1 VARNTLKTI
10 LAVLALGAGF
20 SVPFGA
26 SSAENFDSTFDKT
39 FGTSQQTPPSFQ
51 RGRASPL
58 EQRVSL
64 LANSQLGRIGVAAID
79 LSTGEQV
86 AVLGDQRFPMASTS
100 KIAIAATFLD
110 GVDKGKWSLEDRFPM
125 MQQLPSKKLSGPAP
139 LRAGAIYSARQL
151 IEMMITRS
159 NNEAADGLLRV
170 VGGPAAV
177 NAWVHDRAG
186 ITDFNID
193 RYIST
198 LVRDDGEFDPAIHV
212 DTRDSATPLAMAT
225 LVQGLHDGRWLS
237 QSSREVLIGAMERC
251 KTGPQRIPGQ
261 MPADVLVAHK
271 TGSLYDTSSDVGIVT
286 GPDGHSIAL
295 AIYVTGGKG
304 DRRYRFDRIA
314 MIARAIYDGYT
325 GAPQQVWLN
334 STYPKPGPALSAVGS
349 TADDST
355 DD

>member
-1 VARNTLKTI
+1 MARNTFRKT
-10 LAVLALGAGF
+10 LTALALGAGLCL
-20 SVPFGA
+20 PFGA
-26 SSAENFDSTFDKT
+26 SAENFETSFDQAL
-39 FGTSQQTPPSFQ
+39 GTELRAPPSFQ
-51 RGRASPL
+51 SSRSSPL
-58 EQRVSL
+58 EQRIAL
-64 LANSQLGRIGVAAID
+64 LANSERGRIGVAAID
-79 LSTGEQV
+79 LSTGEQIS
-86 AVLGDQRFPMASTS
+86 VLGDQRFPLASTS

-110 GVDKGKWSLEDRFPM
+110 GVDKGKWGLEDRFPM
-125 MQQLPSKKLSGPAP
+125 LERLPSKKLSGPVP
-139 LRAGAIYSARQL
+139 LRPGNLYTARDL

-159 NNEAADGLLRV
+159 NNEAADGLLHV

-177 NAWVHDRAG
+177 NRWVHDRAG
-186 ITDFNID
+186 ITDFNIE

-198 LVRDDGEFDPAIHV
+198 LVRDDGEFDPANHIDV
-212 DTRDSATPLAMAT
+212 RDSASPLAMAQ
-225 LVQGLHDGRWLS
+225 LVKGLHDGRWLS
-237 QSSREVLIGAMERC
+237 QSSRDVLLGAMERC

-295 AIYVTGGKG
+295 AIYVTGGQN

-325 GAPQQVWLN
+325 GSPQVWLN
-334 STYPKPGPALSAVGS
+334 STYAKPKAPLTPVAS

>member
-1 VARNTLKTI
+1 
-10 LAVLALGAGF
+10 
-20 SVPFGA
+20 
-26 SSAENFDSTFDKT
+26 
-39 FGTSQQTPPSFQ
+39 
-51 RGRASPL
+51 
-58 EQRVSL
+58 
-64 LANSQLGRIGVAAID
+64 
-79 LSTGEQV
+79 
-86 AVLGDQRFPMASTS
+86 
-100 KIAIAATFLD
+100 
-110 GVDKGKWSLEDRFPM
+110 
-125 MQQLPSKKLSGPAP
+125 
-139 LRAGAIYSARQL
+139 
-151 IEMMITRS
+151 MMITRS

-177 NAWVHDRAG
+177 NAWVHGRAG
-186 ITDFNID
+186 ITDFNLD

-198 LVRDDGEFDPAIHV
+198 LVRDDGEFDPANHIDV
-212 DTRDSATPLAMAT
+212 RDSATPLAMAT

-261 MPADVLVAHK
+261 MPSDVLVAHK

-295 AIYVTGGKG
+295 AIYVTGGKN

-314 MIARAIYDGYT
+314 MIARAIYDGYR

-334 STYPKPGPALSAVGS
+334 STYAKPGAALTAVGS
-349 TADDST
+349 TADDSI